1 MSLSHERFGR
11 VRKGKGKG
19 KGKGCHGRC
28 VLGLETESIF
38 ERDAGRGV

>member
-1 MSLSHERFGR
+1 VSLSHERFGR
-11 VRKGKGKG
+11 VRKGKG